1 MEILLQNVSP
11 LQLQSRW
18 ECDKSHS
25 GSESNFWRC
34 RVCPH
39 FIEQSK
45 FQAKPDFRPSNEVY
59 PTGTKRQTAR
69 SVLLLAVMT
78 HTSPA
83 RNMEGIVREFGVDM
97 YTLLYLKWITNKDLL
112 YSTGNSAQCYV
123 AVWMEESLG
132 ESGYMY
138 MYGWVLLLSTWGCD
152 NTVNWLY
159 SSIQ

>member
-1 MEILLQNVSP
+1 MEVLPQNVSP

-25 GSESNFWRC
+25 GSESNSEGVGSALTLLN
-34 RVCPH
+34 RVSSRLSLTS
-39 FIEQSK
+39 EQ
-45 FQAKPDFRPSNEVY
+45 SNEVY

-78 HTSPA
+78 NTSPA

-132 ESGYMY
+132 ESGYVY
-138 MYGWVLLLSTWGCD
+138 MYG
-152 NTVNWLY
+152 
-159 SSIQ
+159 